1 MENIVSSK
9 TAVKLK
15 EAGFPQPEP
24 DFSQIWYNDD
34 GTAFLVLETFHH
46 PLAYYAWIN
55 ERGGDRLVIDN
66 SVFIKM
72 YFAPTATDILRLLNG
87 CDLQYWTPNE
97 GVKGR
102 FYLDLEYGIAPQFFG
117 ENPAEVCAAAWLS
130 LNAKNWDLHIKNP

>member
-1 MENIVSSK
+1 MNNIASFQ

-15 EAGFPQPEP
+15 EAGFPQPGP

-72 YFAPTATDILRLLNG
+72 YFDKCLL
-87 CDLQYWTPNE
+87 
-97 GVKGR
+97 
-102 FYLDLEYGIAPQFFG
+102 
-117 ENPAEVCAAAWLS
+117 S
-130 LNAKNWDLHIKNP
+130 